1 MIEVKNAVKKYRKLK
16 ALDDLSLTIEKGK
29 ITALLGLNGAGKST
43 TLKAIMGLVR
53 LNKGEILIDG
63 EKGSY
68 KTYNKIAFVPDISS
82 HYKEMNIKQAFEFM
96 DVYYAKWDMEKAYE
110 MLKKFK
116 LSDDRKISTLSKGNI
131 ARVKLIL
138 GFAQNPEYLL
148 LDEPFSGI
156 DVFTREDFIASMVSY
171 MSEDMAIV
179 LTTHEIDEIEA
190 IADEVYLVEDGR
202 VLTKFNV
209 EELRETEG
217 LSILDKMREVYR
229 NGEKV

>member
-1 MIEVKNAVKKYRKLK
+1 MIEVKNAVKKYRKVQ
-16 ALDDLSLTIEKGK
+16 ALDNLSINIEKGK

-53 LNKGEILIDG
+53 LNKGEILVDG
-63 EKGSY
+63 EKVSY
-68 KTYNKIAFVPDISS
+68 KTYNKIAFVPDVSS
-82 HYKEMNIKQAFEFM
+82 HYKEMSIKEAFQFM
-96 DVYYAKWDMEKAYE
+96 DVYYKNWDMEKAYE

-131 ARVKLIL
+131 ARFKLIL

-156 DVFTREDFIASMVSY
+156 DVFTREDFISSMISY
-171 MSEDMAIV
+171 MSEHMAIAI
-179 LTTHEIDEIEA
+179 TTHEIDEIEA
-190 IADEVYLVEDGR
+190 VADHVYLVEDGR
-202 VLTKFNV
+202 VLTQFNV

-217 LSILDKMREVYR
+217 MSIMDKMREVYR
-229 NGEKV
+229 SGEKV

>member
-1 MIEVKNAVKKYRKLK
+1 MIEVKNAVKKYRKVQ
-16 ALDDLSLTIEKGK
+16 ALDNLSINIEKGK

-53 LNKGEILIDG
+53 LNKGEILVDG
-63 EKGSY
+63 EKVSY
-68 KTYNKIAFVPDISS
+68 KTYNKIAFVPDVSS
-82 HYKEMNIKQAFEFM
+82 HYKEMSIKEAFEFM
-96 DVYYAKWDMEKAYE
+96 DVYYKNWDMEKAYD

-131 ARVKLIL
+131 ARIKLIL

-156 DVFTREDFIASMVSY
+156 DVFTREDFISSMISY
-171 MSEDMAIV
+171 MSEDMAIAI
-179 LTTHEIDEIEA
+179 TTHEIDEIEA
-190 IADEVYLVEDGR
+190 VADHVYLVEDGR
-202 VLTKFNV
+202 VLTEFNV

-217 LSILDKMREVYR
+217 MSIMDKMREVYR
-229 NGEKV
+229 SGEKV

>member
-1 MIEVKNAVKKYRKLK
+1 MIEVKNAVKKYRKVQ
-16 ALDDLSLTIEKGK
+16 ALDNLSLNIEKGK

-53 LNKGEILIDG
+53 LSKGEILVDG
-63 EKGSY
+63 EKVNY
-68 KTYNKIAFVPDISS
+68 KTYNKIAFVPDVSS
-82 HYKEMNIKQAFEFM
+82 HYKEMNIKEAFEFM
-96 DVYYAKWDMEKAYE
+96 DVYYKNWDMEKAYT

-156 DVFTREDFIASMVSY
+156 DVFTREDFISSMISY
-171 MSEDMAIV
+171 MSEDMAIAI
-179 LTTHEIDEIEA
+179 TTHEIDEIEA
-190 IADEVYLVEDGR
+190 VADYVYLIENGR
-202 VLTKFNV
+202 VLTEFNV

-217 LSILDKMREVYR
+217 MSIMDKMREVYT
-229 NGEKV
+229 GEDKI